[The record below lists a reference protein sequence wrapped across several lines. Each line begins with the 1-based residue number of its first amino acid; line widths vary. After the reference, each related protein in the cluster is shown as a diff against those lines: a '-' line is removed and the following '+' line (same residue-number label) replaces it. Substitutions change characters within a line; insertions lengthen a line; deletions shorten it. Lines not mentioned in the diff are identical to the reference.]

1 MPEERSYGPM
11 LLWCFTSVKFFQCYR
26 QQAHPY
32 MPDVLG
38 IDEFERE
45 LCTFLEEPTRDM
57 QSGFRT
63 GKPFDW
69 LGLLFAILA
78 FGVQVSDLSYKERIR
93 LSQAFSKPHRIRMN
107 GFRPT
112 IAHP

>member
-1 MPEERSYGPM
+1 
-11 LLWCFTSVKFFQCYR
+11 
-26 QQAHPY
+26 

-45 LCTFLEEPTRDM
+45 LCTFLEEQTIDI
-57 QSGFRT
+57 QSGCRT

-69 LGLLFAILA
+69 LSLLFAILA
-78 FGVQVSDLSYKERIR
+78 FGVQVSDLSYKERVQ

-107 GFRPT
+107 GSILP
-112 IAHP
+112 IAHL